1 MVSEYDDEDGDLNL
15 NYESFLDFEELA
27 VSFDYNLD
35 SSNSDALTTAY
46 PNFSSIVEEG
56 LQELIPN
63 VDKNT
68 PANSA
73 MTQLLS
79 SEGFNGDNLNVDY
92 NDVPSTLIANNEE
105 TSTTEATDANVVTTL
120 DSNYF
125 ELEITG
131 THENDLLDNAIDVT
145 TENNEL
151 PNENELQTALDTS
164 GFEST
169 NIDAEPFPTDSS
181 VTSSSA
187 SSTTSR
193 SLSISTMGSIP
204 SETMAINESG
214 FSATVTLIEKITTLS
229 KGTDTYT
236 ISTDISTVPTLQLF
250 ETTTKNH
257 LIESKVTTDAN
268 VASSD
273 TTQYPNVEPSD
284 TTKHPTVD
292 PETTSDDTFTAVGIT
307 KNQVVEDATTEAA
320 ENSEN
325 IMDKEGTT
333 DIEESFMPQI
343 ENHVGTN
350 HFWQL
355 EQTSVQAQKAT
366 LDR

>member
-15 NYESFLDFEELA
+15 NSESFLDFEELA

-105 TSTTEATDANVVTTL
+105 TSTTEATDANVVTTP
-120 DSNYF
+120 DSNHF

-131 THENDLLDNAIDVT
+131 THDIMESNK
-145 TENNEL
+145 
-151 PNENELQTALDTS
+151 NELQTALDTS

-229 KGTDTYT
+229 KGTDTNT

-273 TTQYPNVEPSD
+273 TTQYPSVEPSD

-292 PETTSDDTFTAVGIT
+292 PETTSDDTFTDIGIT

-343 ENHVGTN
+343 ENHVEPN